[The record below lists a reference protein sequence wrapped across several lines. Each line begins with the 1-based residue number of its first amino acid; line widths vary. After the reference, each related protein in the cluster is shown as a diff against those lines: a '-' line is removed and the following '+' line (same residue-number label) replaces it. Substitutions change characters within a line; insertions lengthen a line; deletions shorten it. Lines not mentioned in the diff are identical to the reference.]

1 MPIGLIGRKCGMT
14 RVFRD
19 GVSIP
24 VTVVLITP
32 NHVTQIKT
40 NKTDGYNAIQVTAGI
55 RKACRVNKPLL
66 GHFSKAGVIG
76 GRGLWEFRFS
86 ENEKMNFS
94 LGHEI
99 KVSIFKLG
107 QKIDVS
113 ANSKGRGF
121 AGVIRRHHFKSQRA
135 THGNSLAHNAPGS
148 IGQNQTPGKVF
159 KGKKMAGQMGNTR
172 ITIHN
177 LVVVRI
183 IEEENLLLVR
193 GAIPG
198 SPGGDI
204 MIRPAIKVKNHHTS
218 LNGRK

>member
-55 RKACRVNKPLL
+55 RKVCRVNKPLL

-198 SPGGDI
+198 PPGGDI